1 MPETLSMPAVKV
13 FGPDERTLIAT
24 VNPVTR
30 ARTEIKPQRKKTDVD
45 TDKEI
50 LTDILTDIRKDVK
63 ALDPTLTEND
73 DVFKTAVLIFSALFV
88 GTTVQRLAKFTGYPP
103 AFINKRRINLLKQR
117 IWRTRGRS
125 IHRVGDDIFEQ
136 DPETKNW
143 HANVVGFWLTVLVAE
158 GMVEVVE
165 GGGDE
170 VLWKHIPP

>member
-1 MPETLSMPAVKV
+1 MSETPSMPAVKV
-13 FGPDERTLIAT
+13 FGPDGHTLIAT

-30 ARTEIKPQRKKTDVD
+30 ARTEIKPQRKKADVD

-50 LTDILTDIRKDVK
+50 LTGILTDIRKDVK

-73 DVFKTAVLIFSALFV
+73 DAFKTAVLIFSALFV
-88 GTTVQRLAKFTGYPP
+88 GTTVHRLACFTGYPP

-136 DPETKNW
+136 DTVTKDW
-143 HANVVGFWLTVLVAE
+143 RVKPIGFWCTVLAAE
-158 GMVEVVE
+158 GMVEMV
-165 GGGDE
+165 GGGDNE
-170 VLWKHIPP
+170 VLWKHIPS